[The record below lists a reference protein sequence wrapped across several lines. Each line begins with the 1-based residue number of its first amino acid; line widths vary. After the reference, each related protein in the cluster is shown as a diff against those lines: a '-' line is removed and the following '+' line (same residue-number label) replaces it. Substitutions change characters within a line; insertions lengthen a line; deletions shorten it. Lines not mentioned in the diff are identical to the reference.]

1 MSCFL
6 LVAIF
11 SAVLGMFQFGFNS
24 SSLNSPQKKVEQFL
38 NESFKERYDRELSSD
53 QISTFF
59 SISVSMFLV
68 GGMIGALSGGWVAEK
83 FGRKRGLIY
92 TQVFSIFGAALMGCC
107 KYASSY
113 EMLVIGRV
121 LVGISAG
128 LFTGLSPLYIAEI
141 APINIRGAMGTV
153 NQLGVTT
160 GIFTAMVLGLENVL
174 GGDDTWPLLL
184 ALTAAPAILQC
195 WILPFMPETPRYLIL
210 SKNEIEEAEEALKKL
225 RNTDNVRSEVEEI
238 QNEEQDNDNETNYSI
253 WQLLTSSELRM
264 CLLICICL
272 HLSQQ
277 LSGMVAIFYYS
288 TSFFESAG
296 IDPDSAQYA
305 TIGVGAIL
313 VTMTLVT
320 IPLMDRLG
328 RRTLHLTGLAG
339 IVVCSIMITVALN
352 YNTNEAVGIFL
363 IVATLSF
370 VVFFALGP
378 GSIPW
383 MAAGELFTQGPRAAA
398 ISVCVFVNWLGNLV
412 VSLVFPQLQISL
424 SEFSFLPFSIITAIL
439 FVILFFYFPE
449 TKNRTANELSGLF
462 QVPNAWKTAIGF
474 KKANTEK
481 PLNSTSY
488 VNYGSDENTS

>member
-1 MSCFL
+1 
-6 LVAIF
+6 
-11 SAVLGMFQFGFNS
+11 MFQFGFNS
-24 SSLNSPQKKVEQFL
+24 SSLNSPQAKVEQFL
-38 NESFKERYDRELSSD
+38 NESFKKRYDRDLSSD
-53 QISTFF
+53 QVSTFF
-59 SISVSMFLV
+59 SIAVSAFLV
-68 GGMIGALSGGWVAEK
+68 GGMVGALSGGWVAEK

-92 TQVFSIFGAALMGCC
+92 TQLFSLLGAVFMGFC
-107 KYASSY
+107 KSASSY

-141 APINIRGAMGTV
+141 APIHIRGAMGTV

-174 GGDDTWPLLL
+174 GGDDTWPVLL

-210 SKNEIEEAEEALKKL
+210 SKSKIDEAEEALKKL

-238 QNEEQDNDNETNYSI
+238 QNEEQNSDDESNYSI
-253 WQLLTSSELRM
+253 WQLVASRELRL

-288 TSFFESAG
+288 TKFFEDAG
-296 IDPDSAQYA
+296 IDKDSSQYA

-339 IVVCSIMITVALN
+339 IVICSIMITVALN
-352 YNTNEAVGIFL
+352 YNTNQAVGIFL
-363 IVATLSF
+363 IVSTLAF

-412 VSLVFPQLQISL
+412 VSLVFPQLQNSFAA
-424 SEFSFLPFSIITAIL
+424 FSFLPFLIITAIL

-449 TKNRTANELSGLF
+449 TKGRTANELSGLF

-474 KKANTEK
+474 KKASVEK
-481 PLNSTSY
+481 PLNSASY
-488 VNYGSDENTS
+488 ANYGSDENT

>member
-1 MSCFL
+1 
-6 LVAIF
+6 
-11 SAVLGMFQFGFNS
+11 MFQFGFNS

-38 NESFKERYDRELSSD
+38 NETFKDRYDSELSSD
-53 QISTFF
+53 SISTYF
-59 SISVSMFLV
+59 SIAVSMFLV

-83 FGRKRGLIY
+83 FGRKRGLLY
-92 TQVFSIFGAALMGCC
+92 TQVFSLLGAILMGCC
-107 KYASSY
+107 KAASSY
-113 EMLVIGRV
+113 EMLLLGRI

-128 LFTGLSPLYIAEI
+128 LFTGLSPLYVAEI

-160 GIFTAMVLGLENVL
+160 GIFMAMVLGLENVL
-174 GGDDTWPLLL
+174 GGDDTWPVLL
-184 ALTAAPAILQC
+184 AFTALPALLQC
-195 WILPFMPETPRYLIL
+195 LILPFMPETPRYLII
-210 SKNEIEEAEEALKKL
+210 SKNEIDEAEKALKKL
-225 RNTDNVRSEVEEI
+225 RNSEDVSSEIEEI
-238 QNEEQDNDNETNYSI
+238 QNEEQNNDSETNYSI
-253 WQLLTSSELRM
+253 WQLLKSSDLRL
-264 CLLICICL
+264 CLVVCICL

-296 IDPDSAQYA
+296 IDPDSSQYA

-328 RRTLHLTGLAG
+328 RRILHLTGLAG

-370 VVFFALGP
+370 VVFFSLGP

-412 VSLVFPQLQISL
+412 VSLVFPQLQNNL

-439 FVILFFYFPE
+439 FVILLFYFPE
-449 TKNRTANELSGLF
+449 TKNRTANELSRLF
-462 QVPNAWKTAIGF
+462 QVPNAWKTAVGF
-474 KKANTEK
+474 KKANVEK
-481 PLNSTSY
+481 PLNTTSY
-488 VNYGSDENTS
+488 VNYGSEDAS